1 MCLTKQNIFT
11 DKKIPAGKDLQGRLC
26 FSGFFFF
33 KEILK
38 IRLFAQIRQLFFAQN
53 DRNFS
58 KSEKKRKGIEG
69 KIKKM
74 LMCTHR
80 KEARFES

>member
-11 DKKIPAGKDLQGRLC
+11 DKKIPAGKDLQRRLC

-38 IRLFAQIRQLFFAQN
+38 IRLFTQIRQLFFAQN

-69 KIKKM
+69 KIKK
-74 LMCTHR
+74 C
-80 KEARFES
+80 

>member
-1 MCLTKQNIFT
+1 MYLTKPNIFT
-11 DKKIPAGKDLQGRLC
+11 DKKILAGEDVQRRSC
-26 FSGFFFF
+26 FSGFSFF

-38 IRLFAQIRQLFFAQN
+38 IRLFAQIKRLFFAQN

-69 KIKKM
+69 KIKK
-74 LMCTHR
+74 C
-80 KEARFES
+80 